1 MYLKVGQA
9 HPYVAFA
16 SDITKVRW
24 LPCTSCFSKV
34 VFMHTRPQDTWPL
47 DVLTLSIRGFE
58 LVPKSFAI
66 RRFYADF
73 EQIFFN
79 NNQISW
85 ALLYLIF
92 ANLDRLLE
100 FYPMNDVRFMQFF
113 HSQLMDNWGFSAS
126 AGTYSVL
133 WRYHSSIKVM
143 CLLKSFQHSRCKFL
157 IQVLL
162 SALLWSSLFI
172 VIDILLWVEKQN
184 LAMIFDLPG
193 CTFLQCRDAVSTNH
207 GIAVS
212 KSSIK
217 KW

>member
-1 MYLKVGQA
+1 MYLLFLQSCVHA
-9 HPYVAFA
+9 HKASRYVASRCA
-16 SDITKVRW
+16 DLV
-24 LPCTSCFSKV
+24 
-34 VFMHTRPQDTWPL
+34 DTWFWIGSKKFCDTQIL
-47 DVLTLSIRGFE
+47 
-58 LVPKSFAI
+58 
-66 RRFYADF
+66 RRFWTD
-73 EQIFFN
+73 FFN

-100 FYPMNDVRFMQFF
+100 FYSMNDVRFMQFF

>member
-1 MYLKVGQA
+1 MIWL
-9 HPYVAFA
+9 
-16 SDITKVRW
+16 SDTNAVIWQFIMNCGRSGPN
-24 LPCTSCFSKV
+24 LHIR
-34 VFMHTRPQDTWPL
+34 FMKNCIHM
-47 DVLTLSIRGFE
+47 S
-58 LVPKSFAI
+58 
-66 RRFYADF
+66 
-73 EQIFFN
+73 
-79 NNQISW
+79 
-85 ALLYLIF
+85 LLGS
-92 ANLDRLLE
+92 LLE

-126 AGTYSVL
+126 AATYSVL

-162 SALLWSSLFI
+162 SVLLWSSLFI
-172 VIDILLWVEKQN
+172 VIDILLWVGKQN

-193 CTFLQCRDAVSTNH
+193 CTFLQCRDAVSTNP